1 MFAAE
6 KHIPLK
12 ALANLTSEEFRL
24 MQLIEDERTKYQQER
39 EKNDALPR

>member
-1 MFAAE
+1 MFAAQ

-24 MQLIEDERTKYQQER
+24 MQLIEDERARYQE
-39 EKNDALPR
+39 EKQNALPR